1 MSSGLTSSEL
11 VMKSFLRNRN
21 SELDFERLVVQF
33 RWSRSQTVFQ
43 AEDTAMSSHYFR
55 KHMHWG
61 TGVELARSIHA
72 GQGTPRILSKISS

>member
-43 AEDTAMSSHYFR
+43 AEDTECS
-55 KHMHWG
+55 
-61 TGVELARSIHA
+61 RSEA
-72 GQGTPRILSKISS
+72 